1 MATKEPKFKPGD
13 LVILRLG
20 DDKELTRIEG
30 IAKFG
35 SHIFY
40 DVEGR
45 DVPVPEEALE
55 PYREE
60 KEEEVRH
67 SAELTMKFAI
77 GDIVS
82 VVDYPGRWKVDSFTV
97 MTHVFRDRTEHEV
110 LYMLENE
117 KGEVV
122 LQAYEED
129 MELVKR
135 EDNIAIEFVPTDRRI
150 PTREEQIDSLLDDM
164 NTYRFLYE
172 LTKDGEYL
180 TKYQEIKNELSRI
193 SKGAE

>member
-20 DDKELTRIEG
+20 GDKELTKIED
-30 IAKFG
+30 ITKFG
-35 SHIFY
+35 DRDYYI
-40 DVEGR
+40 VEGR

-117 KGEVV
+117 KGEAV

-135 EDNIAIEFVPTDRRI
+135 EDNIAIEFVPADRRI

>member
-20 DDKELTRIEG
+20 GDKELTKIED
-30 IAKFG
+30 ITKFG
-35 SHIFY
+35 DRDYYI
-40 DVEGR
+40 VEGR

-117 KGEVV
+117 KGEAV

>member
-1 MATKEPKFKPGD
+1 MAIKEPKFKPGD

-20 DDKELTRIEG
+20 DDKELTKIED
-30 IAKFG
+30 ITKFG
-35 SHIFY
+35 DRDYYI
-40 DVEGR
+40 VEGR

-60 KEEEVRH
+60 EANH
-67 SAELTMKFAI
+67 SAELSLKFAI
-77 GDIVS
+77 GDVVS
-82 VVDYPGRWKVDSFTV
+82 VVGYPGKWKVNSFTV
-97 MTHVFRDRTEHEV
+97 MTHVFSDRTEHEV

-129 MELVKR
+129 MEIVKR

-172 LTKDGEYL
+172 LTKDGKYL
-180 TKYQEIKNELSRI
+180 TKYEEAKHKLSRI
-193 SKGAE
+193 SRDA

>member
-30 IAKFG
+30 ITKFG
-35 SHIFY
+35 DRDYYI
-40 DVEGR
+40 VEGR
-45 DVPVPEEALE
+45 DIPVPEEALE

-60 KEEEVRH
+60 EEVNH
-67 SAELTMKFAI
+67 SAELSLKFAI
-77 GDIVS
+77 GDVVS
-82 VVDYPGRWKVDSFTV
+82 VVGYPGKWKVNSFTV
-97 MTHVFRDRTEHEV
+97 MTHVFSDRTEHEV

-129 MELVKR
+129 MELV
-135 EDNIAIEFVPTDRRI
+135 EQTENIAIEFEPQDRKI
-150 PTREEQIDSLLDDM
+150 PTLEERIDGLLDDM
-164 NTYRFLYE
+164 NTYQFLYQ
-172 LTKDGEYL
+172 LTKDAEYL
-180 TKYQEIKNELSRI
+180 DKYAKAKWELGRI
-193 SKGAE
+193 SRNAK

>member
-45 DVPVPEEALE
+45 AIPVPEEALE

-60 KEEEVRH
+60 EEVNH
-67 SAELTMKFAI
+67 SAELSLKFAI
-77 GDIVS
+77 GDVVS
-82 VVDYPGRWKVDSFTV
+82 VVGYPGKWKVNSFTV
-97 MTHVFRDRTEHEV
+97 MTHVFSDRTEHEV

-129 MELVKR
+129 MELV
-135 EDNIAIEFVPTDRRI
+135 EQTENIAIEFEPQDRKI
-150 PTREEQIDSLLDDM
+150 PTLEERIDGLLDDM
-164 NTYRFLYE
+164 NTYQFLYQ
-172 LTKDGEYL
+172 LTKDAEYL
-180 TKYQEIKNELSRI
+180 AKYEEAKHKLSRI
-193 SKGAE
+193 SRDA